1 MIAHNKGSFC
11 ITLCSNHYNFIF
23 LANQRSTLTKMS
35 THVAL
40 FKHSN
45 KTKESWALKL
55 NNILIGYKH
64 SFNTLLFQRR
74 VHHLQRL
81 VLH

>member
-11 ITLCSNHYNFIF
+11 ITLCSNHYNVIF

-35 THVAL
+35 TYVAL

-45 KTKESWALKL
+45 TAEEW
-55 NNILIGYKH
+55 
-64 SFNTLLFQRR
+64 
-74 VHHLQRL
+74 
-81 VLH
+81 